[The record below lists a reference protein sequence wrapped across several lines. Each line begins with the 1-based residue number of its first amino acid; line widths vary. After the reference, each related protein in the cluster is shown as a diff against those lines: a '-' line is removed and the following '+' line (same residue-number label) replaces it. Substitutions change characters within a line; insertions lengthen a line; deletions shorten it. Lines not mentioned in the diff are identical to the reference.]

1 MSEEHEWGFSP
12 QSQDEEI
19 STHVSE
25 SRYTTA
31 LAHPTHVYDHPRA
44 VVRDESLDKPQKREI
59 LVSWAAEAI
68 QLHESEAEVF
78 DSGEQSLLPEI
89 KNALKALANTE
100 QSDKADAA

>member
-1 MSEEHEWGFSP
+1 MSAEHDWGLSP
-12 QSQDEEI
+12 QSPDKDI
-19 STHVSE
+19 PPTVSE
-25 SRYTTA
+25 SKYETA
-31 LAHPTHVYDHPRA
+31 LANPTHVYDHPRA

-68 QLHESEAEVF
+68 HLHESEAEGF
-78 DSGEQSLLPEI
+78 DGGEKSLLPEI